1 MMFYCTITYYKLID
15 ICLDRFPWCNI
26 KPLLHHKL
34 DVVMREFQERAPVDC
49 QTLCPN
55 VDNVKFEEMHK
66 RLLSALDQFTG

>member
-1 MMFYCTITYYKLID
+1 MMFFSSAAYDEIMY
-15 ICLDRFPWCNI
+15 ICIDRFPWCNI

-34 DVVMREFQERAPVDC
+34 DVVMKEFQERAPVDC

-55 VDNVKFEEMHK
+55 VDNVKFEDMHK